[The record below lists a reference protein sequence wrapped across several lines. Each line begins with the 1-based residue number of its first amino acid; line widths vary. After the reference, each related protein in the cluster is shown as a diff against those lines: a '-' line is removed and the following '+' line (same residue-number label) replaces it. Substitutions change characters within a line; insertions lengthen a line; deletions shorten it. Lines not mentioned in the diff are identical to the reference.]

1 MAVGVR
7 SRVPYESRWAPYVRA
22 HEPGQGQLPSGSIRP
37 RGYDSVAPRSPAGG
51 NLVTQAACRHH
62 AGDGFSRTINAMLPR
77 RSTSGLTYRLGLGA
91 HVIGRARAIK
101 PPCDPFDA
109 LGG

>member
-37 RGYDSVAPRSPAGG
+37 RGYDSVAPRSPAAA
-51 NLVTQAACRHH
+51 NLIIRPACRQH
-62 AGDGFSRTINAMLPR
+62 AGDSFLRPTAAVLHNGAAGR
-77 RSTSGLTYRLGLGA
+77 RF
-91 HVIGRARAIK
+91 IGRQRPIE
-101 PPCDPFDA
+101 PPSDALDA
-109 LGG
+109 LG